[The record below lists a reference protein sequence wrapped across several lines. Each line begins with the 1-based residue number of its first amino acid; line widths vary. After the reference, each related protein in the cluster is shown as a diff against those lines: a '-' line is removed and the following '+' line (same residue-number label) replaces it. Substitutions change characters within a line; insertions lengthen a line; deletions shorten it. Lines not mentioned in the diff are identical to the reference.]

1 MNAEQNQRTE
11 EREIYRRACVRAY
24 RFGVA
29 WSTAAR
35 TTIERYREAL
45 NELNGFPVP
54 DKDTG
59 SNIAHTLLTLT
70 EEFERGMEQ
79 VLPSDVLPGEV
90 LSASEN
96 PSGEGTY
103 APEAAG
109 ASEEETL
116 AHLWIQLGG
125 CRSCAPWKQTTSAL
139 LLADPCRS
147 IAK

>member
-54 DKDTG
+54 
-59 SNIAHTLLTLT
+59 
-70 EEFERGMEQ
+70 R
-79 VLPSDVLPGEV
+79 
-90 LSASEN
+90 
-96 PSGEGTY
+96 
-103 APEAAG
+103 
-109 ASEEETL
+109 
-116 AHLWIQLGG
+116 
-125 CRSCAPWKQTTSAL
+125 
-139 LLADPCRS
+139 
-147 IAK
+147 